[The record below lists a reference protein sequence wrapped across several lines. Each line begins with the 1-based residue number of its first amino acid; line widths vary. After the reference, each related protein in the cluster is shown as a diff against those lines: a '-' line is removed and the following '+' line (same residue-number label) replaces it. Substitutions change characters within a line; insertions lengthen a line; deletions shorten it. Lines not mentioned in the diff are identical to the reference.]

1 MRPPYKV
8 GLTGGFGSGKST
20 VSHLFSELGVPVFDA
35 DVIAHALTAPGQ
47 PALQQITRI
56 FGDDILDQSGQLKRK
71 LLGNIIFSEESLKR
85 KLEAILHPL
94 VYQEI
99 DNRLENLDTA
109 YCILSIPL
117 LIETGATDRVDRV
130 LVVDI
135 PESQQLERVC
145 KRDGISPEQAARIIN
160 SQISRADR
168 VSAADDIITNNGNLE
183 QLADKVRLLHEKYL
197 EAANKSK
204 TH

>member
-1 MRPPYKV
+1 MRPAYKV
-8 GLTGGFGSGKST
+8 GLTGGIGSGKST
-20 VSHLFSELGVPVFDA
+20 VSDMFSDLGVPVLDA

-56 FGDDILDQSGQLKRK
+56 FGEDILDQSGQLKRK
-71 LLGNIIFSEESLKR
+71 LLGNIVFSDKSLKL
-85 KLEAILHPL
+85 KLEGILHPL
-94 VYQEI
+94 VFQEM
-99 DNRLENLDTA
+99 DNMLENLDTA

-145 KRDGISPEQAARIIN
+145 KRDGISPEQAAKIIN

-168 VSAADDIITNNGNLE
+168 VRIADDILTNDGSLE
-183 QLADKVRLLHEKYL
+183 QLAEKISLLHDKYL
-197 EAANKSK
+197 EAANKI
-204 TH
+204 

>member
-8 GLTGGFGSGKST
+8 GLTGGIGSGKST
-20 VSHLFSELGVPVFDA
+20 VSDMFSGLDVPVLDA

-56 FGDDILDQSGQLKRK
+56 FGEDILDQSGQLKRK
-71 LLGNIIFSEESLKR
+71 LLGNIVFSDKSLKL
-85 KLEAILHPL
+85 KLEGILHPL
-94 VYQEI
+94 VFQEM
-99 DNRLENLDTA
+99 DNMLENLDTA

-145 KRDGISPEQAARIIN
+145 KRDGISPEQAAKIIN

-168 VSAADDIITNNGNLE
+168 VRIADDILTNDGSLE
-183 QLADKVRLLHEKYL
+183 QLAEKISLLHDKYL
-197 EAANKSK
+197 EAANKI
-204 TH
+204 

>member
-1 MRPPYKV
+1 MRPAYKV
-8 GLTGGFGSGKST
+8 GLTGGIGSGKST
-20 VSHLFSELGVPVFDA
+20 VSDMFSDLGVPVLDA

-56 FGDDILDQSGQLKRK
+56 FGEDILDQSGQLKRK
-71 LLGNIIFSEESLKR
+71 LLGNIVFSDKSLKL
-85 KLEAILHPL
+85 KLEGILHPL
-94 VYQEI
+94 VFQEM
-99 DNRLENLDTA
+99 DNMLENLDTA

-145 KRDGISPEQAARIIN
+145 KRDGISPEQAAKIIN

-168 VSAADDIITNNGNLE
+168 VRIADDIITNDGSLE
-183 QLADKVRLLHEKYL
+183 QLAEKISFLHDKYL
-197 EAANKSK
+197 EAANKI
-204 TH
+204 